1 MKLAVTKMN
10 NVALESSI
18 NEDRSHISSRKQKSL
33 DLLGEEKKRKQVFGK
48 VVNFLCEVTGNDQL
62 TI

>member
-33 DLLGEEKKRKQVFGK
+33 DLLGEKKKK
-48 VVNFLCEVTGNDQL
+48 ETGVWQGSEFPL
-62 TI
+62 

>member
-18 NEDRSHISSRKQKSL
+18 NEDRSHISSRKQESRSVR
-33 DLLGEEKKRKQVFGK
+33 GEKKK
-48 VVNFLCEVTGNDQL
+48 ETGVWQGSEFPL
-62 TI
+62 